1 MEHGLP
7 CGVASNCKVHFHAN
21 RSSAVGVAL
30 AFYILF
36 LPTAL
41 SLEVDNTQADS
52 LSFVLPRLSQ
62 LSDVVTLLFLFCF
75 GFFSCLCWAIK
86 RAWKWMNHILVE
98 IIKQV
103 CTALMSMAGMI
114 LAEVKGVWMTITGNW
129 KSHLRPVWYPVKSC
143 YSQFLTF
150 WTRILK
156 RTHTKLYLFSQWSSS
171 NPNEMGYVRAKSV

>member
-62 LSDVVTLLFLFCF
+62 LSDVVTLLFFFCF
-75 GFFSCLCWAIK
+75 VFF
-86 RAWKWMNHILVE
+86 
-98 IIKQV
+98 
-103 CTALMSMAGMI
+103 
-114 LAEVKGVWMTITGNW
+114 LASAE
-129 KSHLRPVWYPVKSC
+129 
-143 YSQFLTF
+143 Q
-150 WTRILK
+150 
-156 RTHTKLYLFSQWSSS
+156 
-171 NPNEMGYVRAKSV
+171 